1 MDDDLEGDEIGTIE
15 GLLEGDGFIN
25 EEIKEEET
33 ARKRRFKRKRRLES
47 MQKNQMN
54 EPLMSSIVAK
64 KLRLEKSSP
73 AGSIQLQQTGTKYS
87 LKEESNAFCS
97 TISTPPRVSEV
108 LENHDCDKRYTGTG
122 EFDMFSGSVSPPS
135 RVPNASKNHDY
146 DERNRIL
153 DQQQDWDDVEGYYK
167 AAIGEKI
174 SVNLTKN
181 CAVRFRVSG
190 VVGKGVFSTVLK
202 CVTESSNSSTVLPPQ
217 VALKF
222 IRHNDTMANAA
233 VKEVKI
239 LQRLRNSLGVI
250 SLLLPSDSAPLEY
263 RGHTIL
269 AFPHMEYNLRDLL
282 KKYGQGLGLS
292 LTAVTSYFR
301 QLLAA
306 LTQLQ
311 KHNVIHSD
319 LKPDNILVSA
329 DFSSVSI
336 CDFGSAIDSQESG
349 EMVTPY
355 LVSRFYRAPEI
366 ILGLIPTYAIDL
378 WGIAVTVAELFLGK
392 VVFNGSDNN
401 DMLKMMMEVL
411 GPFSNRLIR
420 QHLVQAQK
428 FPLKTHFSQEAT
440 TFVFR
445 QATVD
450 PVTGQAVHKDVSL
463 QSFTPSLQSRI
474 LRAKSGQDSRTSALR
489 FAEILQKCMT
499 LDPTRRISVK
509 DAIHH
514 DVFKTKK

>member
-1 MDDDLEGDEIGTIE
+1 MSDDIETFE

-25 EEIKEEET
+25 EKVVEEEA
-33 ARKRRFKRKRRLES
+33 ARKRRLKRKRRLEAVQS
-47 MQKNQMN
+47 SRKSESLVSPGSLMEPQLEEPPQGESKISNQ
-54 EPLMSSIVAK
+54 S
-64 KLRLEKSSP
+64 
-73 AGSIQLQQTGTKYS
+73 GQTGKNGAATDEFMLS
-87 LKEESNAFCS
+87 SSMSAPARVTEALK
-97 TISTPPRVSEV
+97 
-108 LENHDCDKRYTGTG
+108 NHDRDKTDAGTD

-135 RVPNASKNHDY
+135 RVPNALRNHDN
-146 DERNRIL
+146 DTRSRKV

-167 AAIGEKI
+167 ATIGEEI
-174 SVNLTKN
+174 SLGLTKN
-181 CAVRFRVSG
+181 SAVRFRVSG

-202 CVTESSNSSTVLPPQ
+202 CVTESSDSSTALPPQ

-233 VKEVKI
+233 LKEVKF

-250 SLLLPSDSAPLEY
+250 SLLLPPDSAPLEY

-269 AFPHMEYNLRDLL
+269 VFPHMEYNLRDLL

-336 CDFGSAIDSQESG
+336 CDFGSAIDNQESA

-378 WGIAVTVAELFLGK
+378 WGVAVTVAELFVGK
-392 VVFNGSDNN
+392 VIFNGSDNN
-401 DMLKMMMEVL
+401 DMLKMMMEFL

-420 QHLVQAQK
+420 QHLVQAKKIPIENALQSGSNHVCVSTGDGRPCHGPSSPQSRLSAN
-428 FPLKTHFSQEAT
+428 FHAFSTVEDSESQINPRQSHKRT
-440 TFVFR
+440 TF
-445 QATVD
+445 
-450 PVTGQAVHKDVSL
+450 L
-463 QSFTPSLQSRI
+463 
-474 LRAKSGQDSRTSALR
+474 
-489 FAEILQKCMT
+489 
-499 LDPTRRISVK
+499 
-509 DAIHH
+509 
-514 DVFKTKK
+514 